1 MAAKKYSA
9 GVKDYRETYWM
20 PEYMPLDTDLLACFK
35 ITPQP
40 GIDREEAAAAVA
52 AESSTGTW
60 TTVWTDLL
68 TDMDYYKGRA
78 YSIEDV
84 PGDDESF
91 YAFVAYPI
99 DLFEEGSVVN
109 VFTSLVG
116 NVFGFKAVRALRLE
130 DVRFP
135 IAYVKTCGGPPSG
148 IQVERDKMN
157 KYGRPLLG
165 CTLKP
170 KLGLSAKNYGRACY
184 ETLRGGL
191 DFTKDDENV
200 NSQPFMRWRD
210 RLHHKIEAITPAHER
225 FDFVME
231 AIEKAEAETGE
242 RKGHYLNVT
251 ASTPEEMYKRA
262 EHAKEIGAPIIMHD
276 YITGGFCANTGLA
289 NWCRDNG
296 LLLHIHRAMHAVLDR
311 HPKHGIHFRVLA
323 KILRLSGGDHLH
335 TGTVVGKLEGDRAAT
350 LGWIDM
356 LRESFVPEDRSRGI
370 FFDQDWGSMPGVFAV
385 ASGGI
390 HVWHMPSLVAIF
402 GDDSVLQFGGGT
414 LGHPWGNAPGAT
426 ANRVAVEACVQARN
440 EGRDIEREG
449 KEILTQA
456 AQHSPELKIAM
467 ETWKEIKF
475 EFDTVDKL
483 DTQHK

>member
-1 MAAKKYSA
+1 MAGKRYEA
-9 GVKDYRETYWM
+9 GVKEYRQTYWA
-20 PEYMPLDTDLLACFK
+20 PEYAPLDSDLLACFK

-40 GIDREEAAAAVA
+40 GVDREEAAAAVA

-68 TDMDYYKGRA
+68 TDLDYYKGRA
-78 YSIEDV
+78 YRIEDV
-84 PGDDESF
+84 PGDDTAF

-135 IAYVKTCGGPPSG
+135 LQYVNTCNGPPNG
-148 IQVERDKMN
+148 IQVERDKLN

-165 CTLKP
+165 CTIKP
-170 KLGLSAKNYGRACY
+170 KLGLSAKNYGRAVY
-184 ETLRGGL
+184 ECLRGGL

-210 RLHHKIEAITPAHER
+210 RFTFVQEATLSAQ
-225 FDFVME
+225 
-231 AIEKAEAETGE
+231 AETGE

-251 ASTPEEMYKRA
+251 APSPEEMYERA
-262 EHAKEIGAPIIMHD
+262 EFAKEIGAPIIMHD
-276 YITGGFCANTGLA
+276 FLTGGFCANTGLA
-289 NWCRDNG
+289 RWCRKNG
-296 LLLHIHRAMHAVLDR
+296 MLLHIHRAMHAVIDR
-311 HPKHGIHFRVLA
+311 NPNHGIHFRVLA
-323 KILRLSGGDHLH
+323 KALRLSGGDHLH
-335 TGTVVGKLEGDRAAT
+335 SGTVVGKLEGDRDAT
-350 LGWIDM
+350 LGWVDLM
-356 LRESFVPEDRSRGI
+356 RESFIPEDRSRGI
-370 FFDQDWGSMPGVFAV
+370 MFDQDWGSMPGVFPV

-390 HVWHMPSLVAIF
+390 HVWHMPALLAIF
-402 GDDSVLQFGGGT
+402 GDDGIFQFGGGT
-414 LGHPWGNAPGAT
+414 LGHPWGNAAGAA
-426 ANRVAVEACVQARN
+426 ANRVALESCVQARN
-440 EGRDIEREG
+440 EGRDVEREG
-449 KEILTQA
+449 KDILTSA
-456 AQHSPELKIAM
+456 AKAAPELKVAM

-483 DTQHK
+483 DVVNR